1 MRDGVRRK
9 KQQQQT
15 NSHQKGSSGNSDTQV
30 VSDGGKRNTQTERR
44 EQSRGTREDGERVHT
59 KSSVLDTKVG
69 FYKARCEKQEQEGMR
84 GTFERAIK
92 KLFVMQTQIARQ
104 TGGAGTDWEQNSLR
118 CFCTAKGGCHIA
130 GGRREGGRQAGPR
143 ASLARFLAMK
153 GPGCNAASHVDI
165 S

>member
-1 MRDGVRRK
+1 MR
-9 KQQQQT
+9 
-15 NSHQKGSSGNSDTQV
+15 
-30 VSDGGKRNTQTERR
+30 
-44 EQSRGTREDGERVHT
+44 GERARACVHA
-59 KSSVLDTKVG
+59 KSSVLDTRVG
-69 FYKARCEKQEQEGMR
+69 IYKARREQEEQEGMR

-130 GGRREGGRQAGPR
+130 GGRRDGGREAGLR
-143 ASLARFLAMK
+143 ASLARLLAMK
-153 GPGCNAASHVDI
+153 GPGCNAAARVDI